1 MIHSPIGTYRIY
13 LAYTNFRATG
23 DKRYFV
29 PIDRLMSLMS
39 NEELERLSPYILKPF
54 GPAGFSPLVGNM
66 SLTPI
71 PVTPYKCTKCGHVER
86 ENTEEEQLF
95 SS

>member
-1 MIHSPIGTYRIY
+1 MSRLNKTSSNRC
-13 LAYTNFRATG
+13 
-23 DKRYFV
+23 V
-29 PIDRLMSLMS
+29 PVNRLILSMS

-71 PVTPYKCTKCGHVER
+71 PDTPYKCTKYGHVER
-86 ENTEEEQLF
+86 ENTEEGQQF